1 MAEGVDLSYIG
12 VFAIW
17 NNDLG
22 KCPSHSCLIHLGPEN
37 NGFQGPQ
44 SQLRQ
49 INQVEVKPDLDRTV
63 NVLCDK
69 FNLPD
74 SSPRETAYPKRRKF
88 CLHTCGLGLPYQLLE
103 ERVKDLVRQGQNT
116 RAAALA
122 IVHDQPKLA
131 FLALRNGAASAAHR
145 ELSLALAGFVKG
157 NTDDTWNETVQEIA
171 KELDDPYARA
181 VLALVSHGDWHD
193 VLAETSLPLRDR
205 VGVALMYL
213 DDEELTEYINSTAAE
228 CIEQGDI
235 DGIVLTGLTEQSLPL
250 FQTYIQKFGD
260 LQTTIL
266 ALSHTS
272 PRYFTSPLVD
282 HWRESYRSSLN
293 TCRLFLP
300 RVHFD
305 IQATKLSTPPNGK
318 PLLSP
323 PARQVSLRCNNC
335 DQALDRNPDNI
346 PFPPAPSPSSAT
358 AYGATH
364 QGSIFGDPRAG
375 TICPKCGRHMPRC
388 VICMFWLGTPDPSS
402 KGGLEAGRKKKAVRT
417 GSGSGSG
424 SGATAGEKSTS
435 VLDDFITVC
444 RTCWHMSH
452 GSHAEEWFAEHEVC
466 PVPECDCRCGEMD
479 GVGRKKA

>member
-1 MAEGVDLSYIG
+1 MSLTVLVIT
-12 VFAIW
+12 F
-17 NNDLG
+17 
-22 KCPSHSCLIHLGPEN
+22 
-37 NGFQGPQ
+37 FTGPQ
-44 SQLRQ
+44 SHLRQ
-49 INQVEVKPDLDRTV
+49 INQVEVQIDVGRSVDL
-63 NVLCDK
+63 LCDK
-69 FNLPD
+69 LDLPDD
-74 SSPRETAYPKRRKF
+74 SSPREITYPKRRQL
-88 CLHTCGLGLPYQLLE
+88 CLHTCGLGLPYELLE
-103 ERVKDLVRQGQNT
+103 ERVKDLVRQGHNT

-131 FLALRNGAASAAHR
+131 FLALRNGAASSAHR

-213 DDEELTEYINSTAAE
+213 DDQELTDYISSTTAE

-235 DGIVLTGLTEQSLPL
+235 DGVVLTGLTEQSIPL
-250 FQTYIQKFGD
+250 FETYIRKFGD

-272 PRYFTSPLVD
+272 PRYFSSPLVD
-282 HWRESYRSSLN
+282 HWRESYRSFLN
-293 TCRLFLP
+293 TCRLFLR
-300 RVHFD
+300 RVQFD
-305 IQATKLSTPPNGK
+305 IQSTKLSTPPNRK
-318 PLLSP
+318 PLLP
-323 PARQVSLRCNNC
+323 PASRQVSLRCNNC

-358 AYGATH
+358 AFGTTH
-364 QGSIFGDPRAG
+364 QGSIFGDSRAG

-388 VICMFWLGTPDPSS
+388 VICMLRLGTPDPSS
-402 KGGLEAGRKKKAVRT
+402 KGALEAGRKKRGALAGAGAGAGIGIGIGT
-417 GSGSGSG
+417 GAS
-424 SGATAGEKSTS
+424 AAGEKSTG

-444 RTCWHMSH
+444 RSCWHMSH
-452 GSHAEEWFAEHEVC
+452 GSHAEEWFVEHEVC

-479 GVGRKKA
+479 GAVRNI